1 MRCRGAHQ
9 HYRLRGCGIF
19 LQPFLCSVYGMGT
32 SIINSRWGAF
42 WRPTLFLLRPRT
54 SATPRRAST
63 TLRARSRATPRRAS
77 TNSRTRSRS
86 RTAAPTSYI
95 TPHAT
100 TSPNSRTRSRT
111 LPTRRTRNRTRS
123 RTRAAPAQP
132 SCSTPH
138 TPNAQPHSF
147 PHQSRTS
154 AATRSHAL
162 KPLFRRTI
170 SPPTPLARSY
180 LCNRANST
188 IMSPC
193 AMRVSM

>member
-86 RTAAPTSYI
+86 RTAAPPSYI
-95 TPHAT
+95 TPRAT
-100 TSPNSRTRSRT
+100 TSPNSRTCSRT
-111 LPTRRTRNRTRS
+111 LRVTCHPHPFPH
-123 RTRAAPAQP
+123 APHA
-132 SCSTPH
+132 
-138 TPNAQPHSF
+138 PNAQPHPF
-147 PHQSRTS
+147 PFPTFPVPAPLNRCS
-154 AATRSHAL
+154 AAQFLRPRPVHVLTCATASTAL
-162 KPLFRRTI
+162 
-170 SPPTPLARSY
+170 
-180 LCNRANST
+180 
-188 IMSPC
+188 
-193 AMRVSM
+193 